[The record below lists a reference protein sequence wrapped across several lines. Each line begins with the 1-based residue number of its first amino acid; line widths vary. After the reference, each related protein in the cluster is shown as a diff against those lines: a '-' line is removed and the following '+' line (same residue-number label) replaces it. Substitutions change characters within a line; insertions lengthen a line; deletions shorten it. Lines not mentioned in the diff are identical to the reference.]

1 MEHWYTLPKELRLLS
16 EDTKTKNLLNAYSQ
30 YHELEEP
37 QEGALESIRRSIL
50 KMQEKNITLE
60 ETDKRSVHNGIKI
73 LKGYAKHYANDGLKI
88 YTDSLGPFIERK
100 FSFIIYE
107 DTQIQIEFF
116 GTIDAGLINEE
127 TGTIFIADHKTTAA
141 LGVEFFNRL
150 KPNSQYTGY
159 VMAAQRCFGIQT
171 ETFMINALQVA
182 KTKQEYARQFT
193 SRTEEDFEELIL
205 SVTTTVGIWLKYL
218 YTERFPMGP
227 VATCSSYGGCT
238 FLDVCSVPRS
248 IQKNVIQSKFKC
260 TN

>member
-1 MEHWYTLPKELRLLS
+1 MEHWYTLSKNSRMLP
-16 EDTKTKNLLNAYSQ
+16 EDSKTKHLLEGYSS
-30 YHELEEP
+30 YHNLEEL

-50 KMQEKNITLE
+50 KMQEKQVTTE

-73 LKGYAKHYANDGLKI
+73 LKGYIKQYANDGLKI

-100 FSFIIYE
+100 FSFILYE
-107 DTQIQIEFF
+107 DSQIQIEFF
-116 GTIDAGLINEE
+116 GTIDASLINEE

-159 VMAAQRCFGIQT
+159 IMAAQRCFGIQT

-193 SRTEEDFEELIL
+193 SRTQEDFDELIL
-205 SVTTTVGIWLKYL
+205 SVKTISRQWIEYL
-218 YTERFPMGP
+218 ERNEFPMGP

-238 FLDVCSVPRS
+238 YLSVCSVPKIIR
-248 IQKNVIQSKFKC
+248 KNVIMSMFSCK
-260 TN
+260 